1 MVHNMVYNMVG
12 IVARYRYS
20 YFSATLVIWYL
31 ATLLGGNRYAIYI
44 NIYIII
50 RCMCIYIYESLKSLG
65 YVYIYISRQ
74 RGKSV
79 YWVIMGSGLTS
90 DHRWDLSREIDSMFG
105 DTFRCH

>member
-44 NIYIII
+44 YIHHNQV
-50 RCMCIYIYESLKSLG
+50 
-65 YVYIYISRQ
+65 YVYIYI
-74 RGKSV
+74 
-79 YWVIMGSGLTS
+79 
-90 DHRWDLSREIDSMFG
+90 
-105 DTFRCH
+105 

>member
-44 NIYIII
+44 YTII
-50 RCMCIYIYESLKSLG
+50 RCMCIYIY
-65 YVYIYISRQ
+65 I
-74 RGKSV
+74 
-79 YWVIMGSGLTS
+79 
-90 DHRWDLSREIDSMFG
+90 
-105 DTFRCH
+105 